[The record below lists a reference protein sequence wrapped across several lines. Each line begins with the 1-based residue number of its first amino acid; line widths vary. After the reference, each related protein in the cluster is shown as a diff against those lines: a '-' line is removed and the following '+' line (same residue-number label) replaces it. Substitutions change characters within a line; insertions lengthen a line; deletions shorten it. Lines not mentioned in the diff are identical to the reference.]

1 VTAMVPGDI
10 IWQSRLPGG
19 VCLFIE
25 EVTIEN
31 TVHDPATWT
40 KTDEP
45 VYRILHPTEGLIED
59 PSYCYMTLEEEEIY
73 YRRRLVYELKKAGRL
88 VPDWLQQEVDDDES
102 RRSHQ

>member
-31 TVHDPATWT
+31 TVHDPTVWT
-40 KTDEP
+40 KSDEP
-45 VYRILHPTEGLIED
+45 VYRILHPSEGVIED
-59 PSYCYMTLEEEEIY
+59 PSYYYCTLKEAQAHF
-73 YRRRLVYELKKAGRL
+73 RRRLRYELKTAGHP
-88 VPDWLQQEVDDDES
+88 VPGWLQREIEKDES
-102 RRSHQ
+102 R